1 MAAAIP
7 ALRLGIDVGGTNT
20 DAVLMDGRAVIA
32 SAKCFTTADVRDG
45 VIDAV
50 TRIFDQ
56 AGDRRADVAAVMIG
70 TTQFLNAFVQRANLA
85 PVAIVRI
92 ALPKGD
98 GVPPLAG
105 WPAEVATLV
114 RGQIYMIRG
123 GAHFTGKD
131 YAALDEDA
139 LHAAALDARSR
150 GLETVAITSSFAPIR
165 PDLETRAEAIFRRV
179 LPDAHITLSHQVGG
193 LGLIDRE
200 SAAIINATLAGLAGS
215 IVDSLVRAFGDL
227 AVTAPIFI
235 SQNDGTLITTARA
248 AAFPIFT
255 CSAGPTNSIRGAAFL
270 TGLDDAVVADIG
282 GTTTDIGF
290 LARGFPRE
298 TATPKL
304 IGGVRTNF
312 RMPDVLSIGL
322 GGGSLVRPVDG
333 EWRIG
338 PDSVGY
344 RLRSEARVF
353 GGATL
358 TATDIAVAA
367 GQSAIGDPTR
377 VAGLEPSAVAGAL
390 DAIHGLL
397 EVAIDRMKTSETA
410 LPLVLVG
417 GGGILISRP
426 IHGTSRVLR
435 PDHAEVAN
443 AVGAAIAL
451 VSGRVDKLYDV
462 ASLGRDAA
470 LDQARSEASAVAVA
484 AGADPASVEII
495 EVSELPMTHMKAG
508 TTQIRVRAVGELAGA
523 GMRRD

>member
-1 MAAAIP
+1 MAAP
-7 ALRLGIDVGGTNT
+7 SLRLGIDVGGTNT

-32 SAKCFTTADVRDG
+32 SAKCFTTADVRGG

-56 AGDRRADVAAVMIG
+56 AGDRRAQVAAIMIG
-70 TTQFLNAFVQRANLA
+70 TTQFLNAFVQRSELA

-98 GVPPLAG
+98 GVPPMAG
-105 WPAEVATLV
+105 WPVEVAGLV
-114 RGQIYMIRG
+114 RGEVYMIRG

-150 GLETVAITSSFAPIR
+150 GLATVAITSSFAPIR
-165 PDLETRAEAIFRRV
+165 PDLEIRAEAIFRRV
-179 LPDAHITLSHQVGG
+179 MPDAHVTLSHQVGG

-200 SAAIINATLAGLAGS
+200 SAAIINATLASLAGS
-215 IVDSLVRAFGDL
+215 IVESLVRAFDGL
-227 AVTAPIFI
+227 ALQAPIFI

-290 LARGFPRE
+290 LTRGFPRE

-322 GGGSLVRPVDG
+322 GGGSLVRLIDG
-333 EWRIG
+333 QWRIG

-344 RLRSEARVF
+344 RLRSDARVF
-353 GGATL
+353 GGAML

-367 GQSAIGDPTR
+367 GQSAIGDPSR
-377 VAGLEPSAVAGAL
+377 VAGLDRSAVDGAL
-390 DAIHGLL
+390 DGIHQLL
-397 EVAIDRMKTSETA
+397 DVAIDQMKTSETP

-417 GGGILISRP
+417 GGSMLISRP
-426 IHGTSRVLR
+426 IQGTSRVLR
-435 PDHAEVAN
+435 PEHADVAN
-443 AVGAAIAL
+443 AVGAAIAR
-451 VSGRVDKLYDV
+451 VSGRIDKLYDV
-462 ASLGRDAA
+462 AALGRDAA
-470 LDQARSEASAVAVA
+470 LDEAKADASAAAVR

-495 EVSELPMTHMKAG
+495 DVSELPMTHMKAG
-508 TTQIRVRAVGELAGA
+508 TTQIRVRAVGELAGS
-523 GMRRD
+523 GMGRD